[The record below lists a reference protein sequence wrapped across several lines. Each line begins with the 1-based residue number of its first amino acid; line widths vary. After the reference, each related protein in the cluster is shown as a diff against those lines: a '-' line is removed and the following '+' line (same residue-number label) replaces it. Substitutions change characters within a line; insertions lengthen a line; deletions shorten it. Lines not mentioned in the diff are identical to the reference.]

1 MTTNKINVDG
11 LLCGAE
17 RITNIEQG
25 TANVQVLWRSAN
37 DYYFVNIKTVGGIV
51 KCFDAGCASILQEV

>member
-1 MTTNKINVDG
+1 MTTNKINVHG
-11 LLCGAE
+11 LPCGAE
-17 RITNIEQG
+17 RITNMEQG
-25 TANVQVLWRSAN
+25 MANVQAQRRSAN

>member
-11 LLCGAE
+11 LPGGAE

-51 KCFDAGCASILQEV
+51 KCFDAGRASILQEV